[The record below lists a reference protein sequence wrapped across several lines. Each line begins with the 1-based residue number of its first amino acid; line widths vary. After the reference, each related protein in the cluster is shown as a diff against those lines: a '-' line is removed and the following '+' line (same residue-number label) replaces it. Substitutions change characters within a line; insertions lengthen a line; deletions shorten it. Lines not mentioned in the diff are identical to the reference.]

1 MTALFAQLKQL
12 QQVAGVAEPNTSII
26 SVSET
31 ADAWD
36 DLAFDPVLAAA
47 DTSTFSSETTRPA
60 THSTPNASN
69 NIGPVPIED
78 QIIALCSNG
87 NTSNAYRNLEI
98 KHRTLIAGE
107 QLNHIRN
114 LIAEK
119 SFQFSHVIRVSPRKA
134 VTTRAR
140 AAVKKLNN
148 QIAEHCR
155 FYARCR
161 SSLLLLQAGESILL
175 QFRVL
180 NPEDIVGSTAILKPN
195 QPGSTKIKLSWI
207 WQVSARNIL
216 LYAGQDPDDMADYHN
231 TLADDLPSVLE
242 CKAFSF
248 HFKTILKFVSSA
260 RSLVACPCTTYA
272 MARRGHTNDLR
283 NAMDGTILCLQKQIL
298 VRISKHAG
306 HTGHTGQ

>member
-1 MTALFAQLKQL
+1 LERADLTALFAQLKQL
-12 QQVAGVAEPNTSII
+12 QQIAGVAEPNASII
-26 SVSET
+26 STSET

-36 DLAFDPVLAAA
+36 DLAFDPVLAEA
-47 DTSTFSSETTRPA
+47 DTSTFNSEPTRPA
-60 THSTPNASN
+60 TQSSPNTSN
-69 NIGPVPIED
+69 DIGPVPIED

-87 NTSNAYRNLEI
+87 NTSIAYRNLEI
-98 KHRTLIAGE
+98 KHRTLMADE
-107 QLNHIRN
+107 QLHHIRN

-161 SSLLLLQAGESILL
+161 SSLLLLQAGQSILS
-175 QFRVL
+175 QFRIL
-180 NPEDIVGSTAILKPN
+180 NPEDIVGSTTILKPN

-231 TLADDLPSVLE
+231 TAADDLPSLLE
-242 CKAFSF
+242 CMTYSF
-248 HFKTILKFVSSA
+248 HF
-260 RSLVACPCTTYA
+260 
-272 MARRGHTNDLR
+272 
-283 NAMDGTILCLQKQIL
+283 
-298 VRISKHAG
+298 
-306 HTGHTGQ
+306 